1 MVKKLLAMVLGVTML
16 IGATGCSAVD
26 TGSGTGTSDTKSD
39 TQVSVNADL
48 LDATQYKSDKEAAD
62 WTIAVVVIL
71 FQPGNDDGGIQTA
84 RVSQNNFLNIF
95 LFHDDRSFV
104 YYAFYTFVFRPGIP
118 PGALDV
124 LSF

>member
-48 LDATQYKSDKEAAD
+48 LRCNT
-62 WTIAVVVIL
+62 V
-71 FQPGNDDGGIQTA
+71 
-84 RVSQNNFLNIF
+84 
-95 LFHDDRSFV
+95 
-104 YYAFYTFVFRPGIP
+104 
-118 PGALDV
+118 
-124 LSF
+124 